1 LAGYIVTTGDR
12 QEIERA
18 FDMGEKD
25 IVILVVGQEA
35 EAKEALGLVEEEIAK
50 RNG

>member
-35 EAKEALGLVEEEIAK
+35 LRFIEEEIAK